1 LYKFF
6 SILDSCNLFEN
17 LYNYKILI
25 QDMNG
30 YKSIIVFF
38 TSFLFFIIVTMN
50 IGKANSQNYT
60 TDPEQSDVFLKL
72 SELIHTTKNDIGQ
85 SVTAIKSGNNTIAL
99 NILNNVTLNLE
110 ELYNGLD
117 VLINEPSTDEN

>member
-1 LYKFF
+1 
-6 SILDSCNLFEN
+6 
-17 LYNYKILI
+17 
-25 QDMNG
+25 MNG

-72 SELIHTTKNDIGQ
+72 SKLIHTTKDDIGQ
-85 SVTAIKSGNNTIAL
+85 SMMAIKSGNNTIAL

>member
-1 LYKFF
+1 
-6 SILDSCNLFEN
+6 
-17 LYNYKILI
+17 
-25 QDMNG
+25 MNG
-30 YKSIIVFF
+30 YKSRIVLF
-38 TSFLFFIIVTMN
+38 TSSLFFIIVTMN

-85 SVTAIKSGNNTIAL
+85 SMTAIKSGNNTIAL
-99 NILNNVTLNLE
+99 NILNNVTLKLE

-117 VLINEPSTDEN
+117 VLINEPSSDEN

>member
-1 LYKFF
+1 
-6 SILDSCNLFEN
+6 
-17 LYNYKILI
+17 
-25 QDMNG
+25 
-30 YKSIIVFF
+30 
-38 TSFLFFIIVTMN
+38 MN
-50 IGKANSQNYT
+50 IGNANSQNYT

-85 SVTAIKSGNNTIAL
+85 SITAIKSGNNTIAL

-117 VLINEPSTDEN
+117 VLINEPSHEEN